1 MEVDSCG
8 RGGDEPRFTG
18 PTRDGEAACP
28 PHIGPLCLHS
38 KTDALCACNCFMWID
53 PLQHPE
59 FFPLCCGSARCISS
73 PTLVMSV
80 LAHHSCAAEEAGCCS
95 SVCLRDL
102 IFPRSSLFRCRWSLA
117 CCLTTPIACQATT
130 RCSHRFRCI
139 CCVHGHFP
147 RDRARQRQ
155 RCSRSRSHRTGG
167 AAGRTRRIRIN
178 AASAS
183 IRFDCARWSCSYRA
197 HTRSTRASAC
207 NRGSIVRL
215 CVPRAAL
222 MFVRIAP
229 LRPRR
234 NRSGIRT
241 PCERR

>member
-147 RDRARQRQ
+147 RDRVKAP
-155 RCSRSRSHRTGG
+155 
-167 AAGRTRRIRIN
+167 AAGRLCSGAWEPFRATFSSTTLSLCIQLHASRCRR
-178 AASAS
+178 
-183 IRFDCARWSCSYRA
+183 FC
-197 HTRSTRASAC
+197 
-207 NRGSIVRL
+207 
-215 CVPRAAL
+215 PRAL
-222 MFVRIAP
+222 P
-229 LRPRR
+229 
-234 NRSGIRT
+234 
-241 PCERR
+241 